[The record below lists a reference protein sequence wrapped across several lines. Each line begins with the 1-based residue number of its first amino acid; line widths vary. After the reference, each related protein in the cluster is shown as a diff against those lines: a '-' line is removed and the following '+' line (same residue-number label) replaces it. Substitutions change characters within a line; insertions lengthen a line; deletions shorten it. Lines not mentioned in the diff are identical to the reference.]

1 MADRPDIKI
10 DVLPALPNDDI
21 NVVRLHITATAAD
34 IDGSEILMPL
44 SLAPVPDGVMPPSIE
59 NMVHS
64 KIGLLDS
71 VSEDIQLTLP
81 TDHTTSFD
89 FGVTATSEENPGIGD
104 PDIASNTAVKHIEL
118 DVAHNTATETL
129 TATNQSIWDPSLPG
143 RFDDDRFIGLNVHG
157 DPSLDLLVGSVSGH
171 YELKVGFQST
181 LHATLGDISATLP
194 YDITVNTLYN
204 QTTDALFIDPSAV
217 LDPTASFQT
226 HGPGGSYD
234 LSFIFHALLSAHGD
248 AVGIVDIDKSIGPLD
263 LGFNIL
269 DINSAEFHKVIDL
282 PPPPLTPYATLTLNW
297 PQVDTKG
304 GLSPTDPNILH
315 SDGNSPD
322 IVNLNL
328 DLIGLALAALGI
340 SPNPLDLGVVDLL
353 SLHVNGGVDVTQ
365 HFDLTSLGLQASLK
379 LEDGYTLPV
388 QFGTKLPIISNASSH
403 DTNGDHQIGVSLLLS
418 LPNAQLHNETDL
430 GFNVGASLDLLTFPD
445 PFGTL
450 VHLGGDFPL
459 GEIPL
464 YQKTFGLGFQHGR
477 LWFWH
482 HGVSS
487 LLVSE
492 RSKRSDEGSTASY
505 QLARRTF

>member
-1 MADRPDIKI
+1 MGCS
-10 DVLPALPNDDI
+10 N
-21 NVVRLHITATAAD
+21 
-34 IDGSEILMPL
+34 SL
-44 SLAPVPDGVMPPSIE
+44 SQ
-59 NMVHS
+59 
-64 KIGLLDS
+64 
-71 VSEDIQLTLP
+71 DIQLTLP

-89 FGVTATSEENPGIGD
+89 FGVTATSAENGNGD
-104 PDIASNTAVKHIEL
+104 PDTASNTAVKHIEL

-143 RFDDDRFIGLNVHG
+143 RFDDDRFIGLNVSG
-157 DPSLDLLVGSVSGH
+157 DPKLSIEPLGSVSGH
-171 YELKVGFQST
+171 YELQVGFQST
-181 LHATLGDISATLP
+181 LHATFGDINATLP
-194 YDITVNTLYN
+194 YDITINTLYN
-204 QTTDALFIDPSAV
+204 QTTDALLVDPSAV
-217 LDPTASFQT
+217 LDPTASFLT

-269 DINSAEFHKVIDL
+269 DINSAEFHKIIDL

-297 PQVDTKG
+297 PQVDTTG

-315 SDGNSPD
+315 SDGKSPD

-340 SPNPLDLGVVDLL
+340 SPNPLDLGAVDLL

-365 HFDLTSLGLQASLK
+365 HFDLTSLGLEASLK
-379 LEDGYTLPV
+379 LEDGYALPV
-388 QFGTKLPIISNASSH
+388 HFGTPVPIITNAKSH
-403 DTNGDHQIGVSLLLS
+403 DTNGDNKIDVSLHLS

-464 YQKTFGLGFQHGR
+464 YQKTLGLAFNTTDYGFGIM
-477 LWFWH
+477 
-482 HGVSS
+482 V
-487 LLVSE
+487 
-492 RSKRSDEGSTASY
+492 
-505 QLARRTF
+505 